1 MRRSSRHAESSSPG
15 KSSRICERME
25 HTRDTRSSTP
35 PARINQE
42 TSPGSRNPGN
52 SIRRDCTPPS
62 SVQRHLG
69 NWHTTQG
76 GYTDQLQSSERTNKE
91 VPYIREAFSN
101 LAISERSSS
110 LKDSVKTSELNLH
123 ITPDIPKKDYTNQA
137 WRSGVTN
144 EGVPCRRVN
153 KGPDFLNTDPSE
165 KNPSSRYSV
174 KTSELNVQAISD
186 VSKRDYTNQAWRSG
200 VTNEGV
206 PCRRVNKGPD
216 FLNTDP
222 SEKNPSSRY
231 SVKTSEL
238 NVQAISDVSKERK
251 FKNDAR
257 LYSSGNTMQA
267 HVTGC
272 SNQNT
277 NLNCE
282 QRTYTR
288 NYSHQM
294 FVGLTNSGNSCCVNV
309 LLQTLFMTPDYKVF
323 LSKCQQKG
331 ILTKASYH
339 IPYQLNKVFE
349 NLNSRTQRPVS
360 PDNFI
365 RCLML
370 NRINVGIQLDAEE
383 LFRSLFLLLL
393 NQLKEPDFIGYV
405 KYLHMV
411 NTEEC
416 NRCLKCQHEFMQTG
430 NMLTI
435 PLSLYNPSSGE
446 CYKSIENSLKSF
458 FKCQCLD
465 GDNKSHCDKCGEKTA
480 TLQSY
485 RVCSYPQILCLQLK
499 RFDLAPDM
507 RKAVKSNDF
516 MEFQDELYSESFTE
530 GHDSQRMSYYAE
542 NKWQYKLLSVIVH
555 KGNTSFGHYYAYI
568 RDFQEM
574 NWYQFDD
581 EHVLRATWEDVK
593 KTFGSL
599 NSSSLDQNEFHME
612 GTAYLLFYKRM
623 D

>member
-1 MRRSSRHAESSSPG
+1 MKSASAKFSSLAHVISGKSLIVLVLVSVTKMRRSSRHVESSSPG
-15 KSSRICERME
+15 KGSRICERKE
-25 HTRDTRSSTP
+25 HTRATVSSTP
-35 PARINQE
+35 QVRINQE
-42 TSPGSRNPGN
+42 TSPGSRNPSN
-52 SIRRDCTPPS
+52 SIRWDCTPSP

-69 NWHTTQG
+69 SWDTTQ
-76 GYTDQLQSSERTNKE
+76 R
-91 VPYIREAFSN
+91 
-101 LAISERSSS
+101 
-110 LKDSVKTSELNLH
+110 
-123 ITPDIPKKDYTNQA
+123 DYTNQA
-137 WRSGVTN
+137 WRSRVIN
-144 EGVPCRRVN
+144 EGVPCLRVN

-165 KNPSSRYSV
+165 KNPSSMYSV
-174 KTSELNVQAISD
+174 TTSELNVQAISD
-186 VSKRDYTNQAWRSG
+186 V
-200 VTNEGV
+200 
-206 PCRRVNKGPD
+206 P
-216 FLNTDP
+216 
-222 SEKNPSSRY
+222 
-231 SVKTSEL
+231 
-238 NVQAISDVSKERK
+238 KERK
-251 FKNDAR
+251 FKKDAR

-277 NLNCE
+277 DLDCE
-282 QRTYTR
+282 QRTYKKY
-288 NYSHQM
+288 YSHQV

-309 LLQTLFMTPDYKVF
+309 LLQTLFMTPDYKV
-323 LSKCQQKG
+323 LLLKCQQKG
-331 ILTKASYH
+331 ILIKASYH
-339 IPYQLNKVFE
+339 IPYQLNKVFK
-349 NLNSRTQRPVS
+349 NLNSRTQRTVS

-365 RCLML
+365 QCLML
-370 NRINVGIQLDAEE
+370 NHINVEIQLDAEE

-393 NQLKEPDFIGYV
+393 DQLKETDFIKYV
-405 KYLHMV
+405 NDLHMV
-411 NTEEC
+411 ITEEC
-416 NRCLKCQHEFMQTG
+416 NRCLKCQHEFMQIG

-435 PLSLYNPSSGE
+435 PLSLYNPSSRE

-458 FKCQCLD
+458 FKCQRLD

-485 RVCSYPQILCLQLK
+485 RVYSYPQILCLQLK
-499 RFDLAPDM
+499 RFDLAPNM

-516 MEFQDELYSESFTE
+516 MEFQDELYSESFNE
-530 GHDSQRMSYYAE
+530 GHDSQR

-555 KGNTSFGHYYAYI
+555 KGSAAFGHYYAYI

-581 EHVLRATWEDVK
+581 EHVLSATWEDVT